1 MTTIE
6 SVLYAEIY
14 LLCIVIVG
22 LCLFWASRSGTDSS
36 SERMLRSTLIAFMVS
51 FGANLLFTLF
61 NHIWV
66 ISAIVV
72 PVSYFFKTVYY
83 AFLCVGVYSWCV
95 YAEMEG
101 HSVLFKKRVAYVIA
115 GIPFAAL
122 LALIAINLKT
132 HWLFEINEQAAYIR
146 HGMFQLQMGALV
158 ALSALFAIRLL
169 IRMPQESDPIKRGH
183 MGLVSS
189 FPLCLL
195 AAWILSQAGENF
207 PIICVFLTVELLCLY
222 VGTSTQQISLDKLT
236 QVNNRQ
242 NLLSFLEYK
251 LLNHDESLFLL
262 MMDVDYFK
270 TINDTYGHLEGDE
283 ALIHVAKVL
292 KNTCGAF
299 TRRPYIARYGGDEF
313 MILVEGSRAECD
325 KLRDDI
331 QTNLE
336 AMCETLHKPYTL
348 TLSIGVARWE
358 PSMSA
363 KDFIESADN
372 QLYEI
377 KRNRPP
383 RH

>member
-66 ISAIVV
+66 ISAVVV

-101 HSVLFKKRVAYVIA
+101 HSVLFKKRAAYVIA

-236 QVNNRQ
+236 QVNNRL
-242 NLLSFLEYK
+242 NLMGFMDYK
-251 LLNHDESLFLL
+251 LRNHDEMLYLL
-262 MMDVDYFK
+262 LVDADHFK
-270 TINDTYGHLEGDE
+270 AINDTYGHLEGDE
-283 ALIHVAKVL
+283 ALIRLSGAL
-292 KNTCGAF
+292 KAACQPF
-299 TRRPYIARYGGDEF
+299 RKRPYIARYGGDEF
-313 MILVEGSRAECD
+313 IIMLEGSRTE
-325 KLRDDI
+325 RDTLCESINREI
-331 QTNLE
+331 QTINEVLR
-336 AMCETLHKPYTL
+336 KPYTL
-348 TLSIGVARWE
+348 SVSIGIADYM
-358 PSMSA
+358 PGMTS
-363 KDFIESADN
+363 KDFISAADDA
-372 QLYEI
+372 LYAI
-377 KRNRPP
+377 KKGR
-383 RH
+383 

>member
-236 QVNNRQ
+236 QVNNRL
-242 NLLSFLEYK
+242 NLMGFMDYK
-251 LLNHDESLFLL
+251 LRNHDEMLYLL
-262 MMDVDYFK
+262 LVDADHFK
-270 TINDTYGHLEGDE
+270 AINDTYGHLEGDE
-283 ALIHVAKVL
+283 ALIRLSGAL
-292 KNTCGAF
+292 KAACQPF
-299 TRRPYIARYGGDEF
+299 RKRPYIARYGGDEF
-313 MILVEGSRAECD
+313 IIMLEGSRTE
-325 KLRDDI
+325 RDTLCESINREI
-331 QTNLE
+331 QTINEVLR
-336 AMCETLHKPYTL
+336 KPYTL
-348 TLSIGVARWE
+348 SVSIGIADYK
-358 PSMSA
+358 PGMTS
-363 KDFIESADN
+363 KDFISAADDA
-372 QLYEI
+372 LYAI
-377 KRNRPP
+377 KKAR
-383 RH
+383 

>member
-66 ISAIVV
+66 ISAVVV

-236 QVNNRQ
+236 QVNNRL
-242 NLLSFLEYK
+242 NLMGFMDYK
-251 LLNHDESLFLL
+251 LRNHDEMLYLL
-262 MMDVDYFK
+262 LVDADHFK
-270 TINDTYGHLEGDE
+270 AINDTYGHLEGDE
-283 ALIHVAKVL
+283 ALIRLSGAL
-292 KNTCGAF
+292 KAACQPF
-299 TRRPYIARYGGDEF
+299 RKRPYIARYGGDEF
-313 MILVEGSRAECD
+313 IIMLEGSRTE
-325 KLRDDI
+325 RDTLCESINREI
-331 QTNLE
+331 QTINEVLR
-336 AMCETLHKPYTL
+336 KPYTL
-348 TLSIGVARWE
+348 SVSIGIADYM
-358 PSMSA
+358 PGMTS
-363 KDFIESADN
+363 KDFISAADDA
-372 QLYEI
+372 LYAI
-377 KRNRPP
+377 KKGR
-383 RH
+383 

>member
-1 MTTIE
+1 MAAA
-6 SVLYAEIY
+6 LYLEVY
-14 LLCIVIVG
+14 LICLVIVSLLLRWSINSG
-22 LCLFWASRSGTDSS
+22 SDSAGEQCLR
-36 SERMLRSTLIAFMVS
+36 RMLWIFFANFVC
-51 FGANLLFTLF
+51 NLLFTVF
-61 NHIWV
+61 NGFRPIPG
-66 ISAIVV
+66 IVV
-72 PVSYFFKTVYY
+72 PASY
-83 AFLCVGVYSWCV
+83 
-95 YAEMEG
+95 
-101 HSVLFKKRVAYVIA
+101 LFKSLYHLTLIGGVFAWCQYAQTNLQSSIFNRKPYRLLLILPMLLPVALVA
-115 GIPFAAL
+115 V
-122 LALIAINLKT
+122 NLKN
-132 HWLFEINEQAAYIR
+132 HMLFEITAEGSYVR
-146 HGMFQLQMGALV
+146 HTWFHYLMGYLVCVSMFFSLPL
-158 ALSALFAIRLL
+158 
-169 IRMPQESDPIKRGH
+169 IKRIPYEFENNRKSQ
-183 MGLVSS
+183 LWLTAS
-189 FPLCLL
+189 FSLCLL
-195 AAWILSQAGENF
+195 IAWFLSNLGEAF
-207 PIICVFLTVELLCLY
+207 PVMCVCFSIELLCMY
-222 VGTSTQQISLDKLT
+222 MDSSTRQISLDKLT

-313 MILVEGSRAECD
+313 MILVEGSRADCD
-325 KLRDDI
+325 RLRDDI
-331 QTNLE
+331 QSNLK
-336 AMCETLHKPYTL
+336 AMCESLHKPYTL

>member
-22 LCLFWASRSGTDSS
+22 LCLFWASRSGTNSS

-61 NHIWV
+61 NRIWV

-236 QVNNRQ
+236 QVNNRL
-242 NLLSFLEYK
+242 NLMGFMDYK
-251 LLNHDESLFLL
+251 LRNHDEMLYLL
-262 MMDVDYFK
+262 LVDADHFK
-270 TINDTYGHLEGDE
+270 AINDTYGHLEGDE
-283 ALIHVAKVL
+283 ALIRLSGAL
-292 KNTCGAF
+292 KAACQPF
-299 TRRPYIARYGGDEF
+299 RKRPYIARYGGDEF
-313 MILVEGSRAECD
+313 IIMLEGSRTE
-325 KLRDDI
+325 RDTLCESINREI
-331 QTNLE
+331 QTINEVLR
-336 AMCETLHKPYTL
+336 KPYTL
-348 TLSIGVARWE
+348 SVSIGIADYM
-358 PSMSA
+358 PGMTS
-363 KDFIESADN
+363 KDFISAADDA
-372 QLYEI
+372 LYAI
-377 KRNRPP
+377 KKGR
-383 RH
+383 

>member
-22 LCLFWASRSGTDSS
+22 LCLFWASRSGTNSS

-61 NHIWV
+61 NRIWV

-95 YAEMEG
+95 YAEVEG

-236 QVNNRQ
+236 QVNNRL
-242 NLLSFLEYK
+242 NLMGFMDYK
-251 LLNHDESLFLL
+251 LRNHDEMLYLL
-262 MMDVDYFK
+262 LVDADHFK
-270 TINDTYGHLEGDE
+270 AINDTYGHLEGDE
-283 ALIHVAKVL
+283 ALIRLSGAL
-292 KNTCGAF
+292 KAACQPF
-299 TRRPYIARYGGDEF
+299 RKRPYIARYGGDEF
-313 MILVEGSRAECD
+313 IIMLEGSRTE
-325 KLRDDI
+325 RDTLCESINREI
-331 QTNLE
+331 QTINEVLR
-336 AMCETLHKPYTL
+336 KPYTL
-348 TLSIGVARWE
+348 SVSIGIADYM
-358 PSMSA
+358 PGMTS
-363 KDFIESADN
+363 KDFISAADDA
-372 QLYEI
+372 LYAI
-377 KRNRPP
+377 KKGR
-383 RH
+383 